1 MAPCDIL
8 KQALRVA
15 GAASVTVS
23 LNQFGDLKKA
33 NQTKTTRHSTR
44 KQTNGTKS
52 KQRRQSENYHYTT
65 TLMM

>member
-8 KQALRVA
+8 KRALRVA
-15 GAASVTVS
+15 RATCVTIS
-23 LNQFGDLKKA
+23 LNQFGDFKKA

-52 KQRRQSENYHYTT
+52 KQGHANVKTITT
-65 TLMM
+65 QLH